1 MLRLEPSSV
10 VEGLSVM
17 CEALGSIQ
25 IKEEEEE
32 EKPGYLVPRFEKD
45 S

>member
-17 CEALGSIQ
+17 CEALGSIH
-25 IKEEEEE
+25 IKEEEE
-32 EKPGYLVPRFEKD
+32 EKPGYLVPHFEKD